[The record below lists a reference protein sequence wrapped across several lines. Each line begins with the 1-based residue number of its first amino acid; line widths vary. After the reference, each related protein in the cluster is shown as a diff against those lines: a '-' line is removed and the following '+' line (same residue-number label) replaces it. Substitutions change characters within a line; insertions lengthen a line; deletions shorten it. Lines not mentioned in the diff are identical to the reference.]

1 MMISLFRQFIRDR
14 KAAVLPMA
22 ALLFPVILG
31 MTGLGVDASNWMM
44 TRRNLQNAADAAA
57 ISAAWEIANGYDDT
71 YEAVALSEAEKNGY
85 DSSKAGS
92 TLEVDYTVTE
102 DGTENITANLSMRGK
117 LWFSALLFNK
127 DVSLA
132 NAAATAIIEP
142 TGNFCILSLD
152 EESDGAISAMGDSTI
167 DANGCGLAV
176 NSNSDTALDFTG
188 SVVVHVGDVSIVGG
202 HEVPDKI
209 DFEYDS
215 MRTNANPIPDPYT
228 DLEVPPHSC
237 PSYSETKVKTDQTIT
252 NASGI
257 KTFCGGLSIS
267 SGAVVHFEPGIYIID
282 GGDFS
287 INSGTVTGEGVTF
300 ILTNSGGGSWGN
312 FDITGGDIS
321 FSAPGEGEDMA
332 GIVFYQDRNAP
343 ASVHRNKFV
352 GNGNIS
358 LDGVVYTPSRGLD
371 FGGNSGATSETC
383 TKLIGKTIKFH
394 GNPAI
399 GNNCAGNPDIMNI
412 GIPNIKLIQ

>member
-1 MMISLFRQFIRDR
+1 MISLIRNFIIER
-14 KAAVLPMA
+14 KAAVMPMA

-31 MTGLGVDASNWMM
+31 MTGLGIDASNWMM

-57 ISAAWEIANGYDDT
+57 ISAAWEIANGYDFN
-71 YEAVALSEAEKNGY
+71 YETAALNEAQNNGY
-85 DSSKAGS
+85 DPDKEGS
-92 TLEVDYTVTE
+92 TLDVEYSVDA
-102 DGTENITANLSMRGK
+102 DGTESVTANLSMQGEM
-117 LWFSALLFNK
+117 WFSSFLFHN

-132 NAAATAIIEP
+132 NAAATAIIQP

-152 EESDGAISAMGDSTI
+152 EEADGAISAMGNATV

-188 SVVVHVGDVSIVGG
+188 SVVVHVGDVSIVGEHDVSNG
-202 HEVPDKI
+202 V

-215 MRTNANPIPDPYT
+215 MRTNANPIPDPYE
-228 DLEVPPHSC
+228 DLEVPAHSC
-237 PSYSETKVKTDQTIT
+237 SSYSQTKVKTDQTIS
-252 NASGI
+252 NPGGI

-267 SGAVVHFEPGIYIID
+267 SGAVVDFEPGIYIID

-312 FDITGGDIS
+312 FEITGGDIS
-321 FSAPGEGEDMA
+321 FSAPGTGEDMA
-332 GIVFYQDRNAP
+332 GVVFYQDRNAP
-343 ASVHRNKFV
+343 ASTQSNKFL
-352 GNGNIS
+352 GNGNIN
-358 LDGVVYTPSRGLD
+358 LDGIVYTPSRGLD
-371 FGGNSGATSETC
+371 FGGNSGSSSETC
-383 TKLIGKTIKFH
+383 TKLIGKTVKLH
-394 GNPAI
+394 GNPAL
-399 GNNCAGNPDIMNI
+399 GNHCEGNSDIRDI